1 MTSSFG
7 TVVGT
12 PRDDLPDISDT
23 NYQNTSA
30 NLSGSVN
37 KEIDRVT
44 DDARVQSRFL
54 EQIIEAQKSPLDR
67 LKQLADFSKSA
78 ADFADVVQKATKLN
92 ELNATARDGL
102 SEAKIDLENKKK
114 ASLLQQDAE
123 ADAALLA
130 DNDPVGKDLFLATAS
145 IEEGEHGNIRKVG
158 NELLPKVFAGAGNWR
173 TENGF
178 ATTNTKLEAIDIYD
192 KSEDLLGMSILYQ
205 YEQAGVDINSK
216 AFEREW
222 VAKIYPEL
230 LKEKEKALQVAE
242 NRINYNAEKIL
253 GNKTKQEIRD
263 GLDAGTDD
271 NPFNTQNAI
280 NNIKIRYNLDDKEAL
295 VFFFKTVRESVK
307 NKDGAFFPE
316 DLAYL
321 ENEAL
326 FYDKS
331 KKDSD
336 NPFVTFDDLN
346 VGKGDEFKNVIRDDN
361 QDVSKDFFP
370 EVDALNKTA
379 VEKWKREIYAPLAK
393 EANIAGGGTFTQE
406 QSVNLRIAW
415 ESNPGTKNLPFP
427 LELLGPESLNY
438 TSNQFGKQQF
448 SDYPNGVGQ
457 PRDPLIISG
466 LAELERKYLKT
477 LNDGLAQGEAKLTI
491 NTLSLEQKQ
500 TLDRAKGELIESL
513 NEIKGLETE
522 FNVTTVSQRVEQE
535 LDNIADGAYAVPDT
549 GLQFGRIENVN
560 DYVNKV
566 NADKSILQSKEVI
579 DIYEKPGLEAGLDA
593 LLNNRRLPQY
603 WIQLGEK
610 LNISPT
616 KLLMQRLAAT
626 GGYNEETKEFLLDK
640 TYYKL
645 SEEEREVI
653 ERNPSI
659 NTSIAIFYDKKT
671 KGKVEDLMNGSRNL
685 VNVNGKLEYAGD
697 GYYVRDNGSRTHTYN
712 NGEKLTINKL
722 IKLNAN
728 SIGRYGFSKQD
739 LLDIKAYAQS
749 KGLEDSLLDF
759 NGVFDE
765 NAQTQALAILWKSRI
780 EAKNGI
786 RGFDASDA
794 KTSGS
799 HKMSTLSEDDI
810 VLLNEIF
817 PKLKDADF
825 FAHWGSHSDDLNNLF
840 LSDKEIAQE
849 AQADVYNSRI
859 GTDLVSEFITNNRD
873 NYKNKF
879 KATVDGELVNFRK
892 EDGSLITDVKFTD
905 LNKKAQLALLKEQG
919 LKFNRKGEIVEI
931 FRPSSTKRK
940 R

>member
-1 MTSSFG
+1 M
-7 TVVGT
+7 
-12 PRDDLPDISDT
+12 
-23 NYQNTSA
+23 
-30 NLSGSVN
+30 
-37 KEIDRVT
+37 
-44 DDARVQSRFL
+44 
-54 EQIIEAQKSPLDR
+54 
-67 LKQLADFSKSA
+67 
-78 ADFADVVQKATKLN
+78 
-92 ELNATARDGL
+92 
-102 SEAKIDLENKKK
+102 
-114 ASLLQQDAE
+114 
-123 ADAALLA
+123 
-130 DNDPVGKDLFLATAS
+130 
-145 IEEGEHGNIRKVG
+145 
-158 NELLPKVFAGAGNWR
+158 
-173 TENGF
+173 
-178 ATTNTKLEAIDIYD
+178 
-192 KSEDLLGMSILYQ
+192 
-205 YEQAGVDINSK
+205 
-216 AFEREW
+216 
-222 VAKIYPEL
+222 
-230 LKEKEKALQVAE
+230 
-242 NRINYNAEKIL
+242 
-253 GNKTKQEIRD
+253 
-263 GLDAGTDD
+263 
-271 NPFNTQNAI
+271 
-280 NNIKIRYNLDDKEAL
+280 
-295 VFFFKTVRESVK
+295 
-307 NKDGAFFPE
+307 
-316 DLAYL
+316 
-321 ENEAL
+321 
-326 FYDKS
+326 
-331 KKDSD
+331 
-336 NPFVTFDDLN
+336 
-346 VGKGDEFKNVIRDDN
+346 
-361 QDVSKDFFP
+361 
-370 EVDALNKTA
+370 
-379 VEKWKREIYAPLAK
+379 
-393 EANIAGGGTFTQE
+393 
-406 QSVNLRIAW
+406 
-415 ESNPGTKNLPFP
+415 
-427 LELLGPESLNY
+427 
-438 TSNQFGKQQF
+438 
-448 SDYPNGVGQ
+448 
-457 PRDPLIISG
+457 
-466 LAELERKYLKT
+466 
-477 LNDGLAQGEAKLTI
+477 
-491 NTLSLEQKQ
+491 
-500 TLDRAKGELIESL
+500 IESL

-549 GLQFGRIENVN
+549 GLQFGRVENVD

-566 NADKSILQSKEVI
+566 KADRSILQSKEVI

-840 LSDKEIAQE
+840 LSDQEVKQE
-849 AQADVYNSRI
+849 AIREQQNSI
-859 GTDLVSEFITNNRD
+859 ITSDMVAEFITNNRD
-873 NYKNKF
+873 NTRNKY

-892 EDGSLITDVKFTD
+892 KDGSLITDIKFTD
-905 LNKKAQLALLKEQG
+905 LNKKAQEALLKEQG
-919 LKFNRKGEIVEI
+919 LKFKGTDIVEI
-931 FRPSSTKRK
+931 FRPSSAKRK

>member
-1 MTSSFG
+1 M
-7 TVVGT
+7 
-12 PRDDLPDISDT
+12 
-23 NYQNTSA
+23 
-30 NLSGSVN
+30 
-37 KEIDRVT
+37 
-44 DDARVQSRFL
+44 
-54 EQIIEAQKSPLDR
+54 
-67 LKQLADFSKSA
+67 
-78 ADFADVVQKATKLN
+78 
-92 ELNATARDGL
+92 
-102 SEAKIDLENKKK
+102 
-114 ASLLQQDAE
+114 
-123 ADAALLA
+123 
-130 DNDPVGKDLFLATAS
+130 
-145 IEEGEHGNIRKVG
+145 
-158 NELLPKVFAGAGNWR
+158 
-173 TENGF
+173 
-178 ATTNTKLEAIDIYD
+178 
-192 KSEDLLGMSILYQ
+192 
-205 YEQAGVDINSK
+205 
-216 AFEREW
+216 
-222 VAKIYPEL
+222 
-230 LKEKEKALQVAE
+230 
-242 NRINYNAEKIL
+242 
-253 GNKTKQEIRD
+253 
-263 GLDAGTDD
+263 
-271 NPFNTQNAI
+271 
-280 NNIKIRYNLDDKEAL
+280 
-295 VFFFKTVRESVK
+295 
-307 NKDGAFFPE
+307 
-316 DLAYL
+316 
-321 ENEAL
+321 
-326 FYDKS
+326 
-331 KKDSD
+331 
-336 NPFVTFDDLN
+336 
-346 VGKGDEFKNVIRDDN
+346 
-361 QDVSKDFFP
+361 
-370 EVDALNKTA
+370 
-379 VEKWKREIYAPLAK
+379 
-393 EANIAGGGTFTQE
+393 
-406 QSVNLRIAW
+406 
-415 ESNPGTKNLPFP
+415 
-427 LELLGPESLNY
+427 
-438 TSNQFGKQQF
+438 
-448 SDYPNGVGQ
+448 
-457 PRDPLIISG
+457 
-466 LAELERKYLKT
+466 
-477 LNDGLAQGEAKLTI
+477 
-491 NTLSLEQKQ
+491 
-500 TLDRAKGELIESL
+500 
-513 NEIKGLETE
+513 
-522 FNVTTVSQRVEQE
+522 
-535 LDNIADGAYAVPDT
+535 
-549 GLQFGRIENVN
+549 
-560 DYVNKV
+560 
-566 NADKSILQSKEVI
+566 
-579 DIYEKPGLEAGLDA
+579 
-593 LLNNRRLPQY
+593 
-603 WIQLGEK
+603 
-610 LNISPT
+610 SPT

-626 GGYNEETKEFLLDK
+626 GGYNEETQEFLLDK

-659 NTSIAIFYDKKT
+659 NTSIAIFYDKKS

-712 NGEKLTINKL
+712 NGDKMTINKL
-722 IKLNAN
+722 INLNAN

>member
-30 NLSGSVN
+30 NLAGSVN

-78 ADFADVVQKATKLN
+78 GEFADVVSKANKLN
-92 ELNATARDGL
+92 ELNATAKDGL
-102 SEAKIDLENKKK
+102 SEAKINLENKKK
-114 ASLLQQDAE
+114 ENLLRLDAE
-123 ADAALLA
+123 TDGALLE
-130 DNDPVGKDLFLATAS
+130 DNDPLAKDLFIATATL
-145 IEEGEHGNIRKVG
+145 EEGEHGNIRKVG

-192 KSEDLLGMSILYQ
+192 QSEDLVGMSILYQ

-222 VAKIYPEL
+222 VARIYPEL
-230 LKEKEKALQVAE
+230 LKEKEKALQLAE

-253 GNKTKQEIRD
+253 GNKTNQEIRD

-271 NPFNTQNAI
+271 NPFNTQNVLI
-280 NNIKIRYNLDDKEAL
+280 NIKKRYRLKDDKEAL
-295 VFFFKTVRESVK
+295 AFLFKTVRESVK
-307 NKDGAFFPE
+307 NKDGIFFPE
-316 DLAYL
+316 DLTYL

-331 KKDSD
+331 RKDSD
-336 NPFVTFDDLN
+336 NPFVVFDDLN
-346 VGKGDEFKNVIRDDN
+346 VGKGDDFKNVIRDDN
-361 QDVSKDFFP
+361 LEVSKDFFP
-370 EVDALNKTA
+370 DVNSLNKAA
-379 VEKWKREIYAPLAK
+379 VEKWKREIYAPIAK
-393 EANIAGGGTFTQE
+393 EANIAGGGTFTQK
-406 QSVNLRIAW
+406 QSVDLRVAW
-415 ESNPGTKNLPFP
+415 ESNPGTRDLPFP

-438 TSNQFGKQQF
+438 TSNEFGKNQF

-457 PRDPLIISG
+457 PQDPLILNG
-466 LAELERKYLKT
+466 LKELERKYLKT
-477 LNDGLAQGEAKLTI
+477 LNDNLAQGETRLTVG
-491 NTLSLEQKQ
+491 TLSLEQKQ

-522 FNVTTVSQRVEQE
+522 FNVTTVSKRVEQE

-549 GLQFGRIENVN
+549 GLQFGRVENVN

-566 NADKSILQSKEVI
+566 NADRSILQSKEVI

-610 LNISPT
+610 LKMSPT
-616 KLLMQRLAAT
+616 KLLLQRLAAT
-626 GGYNEETKEFLLDK
+626 GGYNEETQEFLLDK

-645 SEEEREVI
+645 SKEEREVI

-659 NTSIAIFYDKKT
+659 NTSIAIFYDKKS

-712 NGEKLTINKL
+712 NGDDLSINKL

-749 KGLEDSLLDF
+749 KGLDDSLLDF

-799 HKMSTLSEDDI
+799 HKMSTLSEKDI
-810 VLLNEIF
+810 ELLNEIF

-840 LSDKEIAQE
+840 LSDKEVAQE
-849 AQADVYNSRI
+849 AIKEQQNSI
-859 GTDLVSEFITNNRD
+859 ITSDIVAEFITNNRD
-873 NYKNKF
+873 NKDNKF

-892 EDGSLITDVKFTD
+892 KDGSLITDIEFTD
-905 LNKKAQLALLKEQG
+905 LNKKAQLAILREQG
-919 LKFNRKGEIVEI
+919 LKFKGTDIVEI

>member
-44 DDARVQSRFL
+44 DDARLQSRYL
-54 EQIIEAQKSPLDR
+54 EKILEAQKQPIDR
-67 LKQLADFSKSA
+67 LKQLADFSKTA
-78 ADFADVVQKATKLN
+78 VEFADIVQKGLKLN
-92 ELNATARDGL
+92 ELNVAAKEGL
-102 SEAKIDLENKKK
+102 EESRIDLENRKKEN
-114 ASLLQQDAE
+114 LLKLDAE
-123 ADAALLA
+123 SDAALLE
-130 DNDPVGKDLFLATAS
+130 DGDEIGKDLFLATATL
-145 IEEGEHGNIRKVG
+145 EEGEHGNIRKI
-158 NELLPKVFAGAGNWR
+158 NAELLPQVFAGAGNWR

-178 ATTNTKLEAIDIYD
+178 GSTNTKLEAINIYNQ
-192 KSEDLLGMSILYQ
+192 SEELLGMSILYQ
-205 YEQAGVDINSK
+205 YEKAGVDINSK

-222 VAKIYPEL
+222 IAKIYPEL
-230 LKEKEKALQVAE
+230 IKEKEKALQVAE
-242 NRINYNAEKIL
+242 NRINYNTEKIL
-253 GNKTKQEIRD
+253 GNKTNTEIRD
-263 GLDAGTDD
+263 GLDGKTDD
-271 NPFNTQNAI
+271 KPFNTEKTI
-280 NNIKIRYNLDDKEAL
+280 DNIKTRYRMGDKEAL
-295 VFFFKTVRESVK
+295 AFFFKVVRDSVK
-307 NKDGAFFPE
+307 NKDGIFFPD
-316 DLAYL
+316 DLTYL

-331 KKDSD
+331 TDSY
-336 NPFVTFDDLN
+336 VVFDDLN
-346 VGKGDEFKNVIRDDN
+346 IGSDDSFQNVIRDDN
-361 QDVSKDFFP
+361 LEVSKDFFP
-370 EVDALNKTA
+370 DINALQKAAT
-379 VEKWKREIYAPLAK
+379 EKWIREKFAPVAE
-393 EANIAGGGTFTQE
+393 EANLAGGGTLTQQ

-415 ESNPGTKNLPFP
+415 ETNPDTKNLKFP

-438 TSNQFGKQQF
+438 TSNQFGKDQF

-457 PRDPLIISG
+457 PRDPLIIRG
-466 LAELERKYLKT
+466 LEELERKYIQT
-477 LNDGLAQGEAKLTI
+477 LNQNLAQGETKLTA
-491 NTLSLEQKQ
+491 NTLSLEQRQ

-513 NEIKGLETE
+513 NEIKALETE
-522 FNVTTVSQRVEQE
+522 FNVETVSKRVQQE
-535 LDNIADGAYAVPDT
+535 LDNIADNAYAIPDT

-566 NADKSILQSKEVI
+566 NDNRSILKSKDFI

-603 WIQLGEK
+603 WVQLGDK
-610 LNISPT
+610 LNMSPT

-626 GGYNEETKEFLLDK
+626 GGYDEKTQEFLLDK

-645 SEEEREVI
+645 SEEQREVI

-659 NTSIAIFYDKKT
+659 NTSIAIFYDKKS
-671 KGKVEDLMNGSRNL
+671 KGKVEDLMNGSRHL

-712 NGEKLTINKL
+712 NGDNLTINKL
-722 IKLNAN
+722 ISLNAS

-749 KGLEDSLLDF
+749 KGLENSLLNFD
-759 NGVFDE
+759 GVFDE

-786 RGFDASDA
+786 RGFDALDA

-840 LSDKEIAQE
+840 LSDKEVKQE
-849 AQADVYNSRI
+849 AIAERQNSI
-859 GTDLVSEFITNNRD
+859 ITPDMVAEFINNNRD
-873 NYKNKF
+873 NPKNKF
-879 KATVDGELVNFRK
+879 KAKVDGEFVNFRTK
-892 EDGSLITDVKFTD
+892 DGSLITDIKFTD
-905 LNKKAQLALLKEQG
+905 LNKNAQEAILDSQG
-919 LKFNRKGEIVEI
+919 LKFRVFGDQTEIIEKRKPI
-931 FRPSSTKRK
+931 STKRK